1 MTTLPAEWAPQSA
14 VLLTWPHPE
23 TDWAPIL
30 EEAEEVFVQ
39 IAREV
44 THRQGLI
51 VACRDEAHEVRI
63 CRMLSGAGTVME
75 RVVTAL
81 TPSDDTWARDHG
93 PITVLEDGR
102 PVLLDFRFNG
112 WGGKYPADA
121 DDAITRSLHRQGA
134 FGDLPL
140 RPVGRVLEGGAI
152 DSDGAG
158 TLLTTR
164 SCLLA
169 PTRNPD
175 LDAAG
180 VEAMLRETLGVE
192 RVLWLDHGHL
202 EGDDTDGHV
211 DTLAR
216 FCDPQTIA
224 HVVCTDPSD
233 PHHGPLTAMT
243 RELEALRTADSRPY
257 RLVPLP
263 LPAPIHDLE
272 GRRLPATHANFLIL
286 NGAVLVP
293 TYNDPTDADALA
305 ALQAAFPQREV
316 VGIDCRALIHQSG
329 SLHCVTMQIPAPGT

>member
-1 MTTLPAEWAPQSA
+1 MTVLPAEWAPQSA

-23 TDWAPIL
+23 TDWAPL
-30 EEAEEVFVQ
+30 LDEAEEVFVQ

-44 THRQGLI
+44 TQRQGVI

-63 CRMLSGAGTVME
+63 CRMLSGAGARME

-81 TPSDDTWARDHG
+81 APSDDTWARDHG
-93 PITVLEDGR
+93 PITVLEDGQ

-121 DDAITRSLHRQGA
+121 DDALTARLHRQGA
-134 FGDLPL
+134 FGELPL
-140 RPVGRVLEGGAI
+140 RTLERVLEGGAI

-164 SCLLA
+164 SCLLT

-175 LDAAG
+175 LDAAS
-180 VEAMLRETLGVE
+180 VEAMLRDTLGVH
-192 RVLWLDHGHL
+192 RVLWLEHGHL

-216 FCDPQTIA
+216 FCDEQTIA
-224 HVVCTDPSD
+224 HVTCSDPAD
-233 PHHGPLTAMT
+233 PHHGALAAMT
-243 RELEALRTADSRPY
+243 RELEALRTADGHPY
-257 RLVPLP
+257 RLIPLP

-293 TYNDPTDADALA
+293 TYNDPADATALA
-305 ALQAAFPQREV
+305 VLQRAFPEREV
-316 VGIDCRALIHQSG
+316 VGIDCRPLIRQFG
-329 SLHCVTMQIPAPGT
+329 SLHCVTMQIPAAPA

>member
-1 MTTLPAEWAPQSA
+1 MTVLPAEWAPQSA
-14 VLLTWPHPE
+14 VLLTWPHPQ

-30 EEAEEVFVQ
+30 DEAEEVFVQ

-44 THRQGLI
+44 TLRQGLI
-51 VACRDEAHEVRI
+51 VVCRDEAHEVRI
-63 CRMLSGAGTVME
+63 CRMLSGAGAVME

-81 TPSDDTWARDHG
+81 APSDDTWARDHG
-93 PITVLEDGR
+93 PITVLEDGH

-121 DDAITRSLHRQGA
+121 DDALTGRLHRQGA
-134 FGDLPL
+134 FGELPL
-140 RPVGRVLEGGAI
+140 RPVEQVLEGGAI

-180 VEAMLRETLGVE
+180 VEAMLRDTLGVE
-192 RVLWLDHGHL
+192 RVLWLEHGHL

-216 FCDPQTIA
+216 FCDAQTIA
-224 HVVCTDPSD
+224 HVTCDDPGD
-233 PHHGPLTAMT
+233 PHHGPLAAMT
-243 RELEALRTADSRPY
+243 RELEALRTADGRPY
-257 RLVPLP
+257 RLIPLP
-263 LPAPIHDLE
+263 LPAPVHDLE

-293 TYNDPTDADALA
+293 TYNDPADATALV
-305 ALQAAFPQREV
+305 ALQQVFPGREV
-316 VGIDCRALIHQSG
+316 VGIDCRPLIRQFG
-329 SLHCVTMQIPAPGT
+329 SLHCVTMQIPAASV